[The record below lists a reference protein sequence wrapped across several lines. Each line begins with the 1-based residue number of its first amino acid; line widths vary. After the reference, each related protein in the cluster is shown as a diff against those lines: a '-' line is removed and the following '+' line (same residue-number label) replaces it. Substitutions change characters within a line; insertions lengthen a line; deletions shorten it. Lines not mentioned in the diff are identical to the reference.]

1 MDNLNIEHH
10 VKLRNMLYKRQIEV
24 SEKIRS
30 LCSIDFR
37 NAPYLAKRMA
47 EIDLDNYEL
56 ELELIGSDIIAQET
70 LINSYMDNLE

>member
-1 MDNLNIEHH
+1 MDNLNIQHH
-10 VKLRNMLYKRQIEV
+10 VQIRNMLCKRQIEI

-30 LCSIDFR
+30 LRSIDLR

-56 ELELIGSDIIAQET
+56 ELELIGSDIIAQEA
-70 LINSYMDNLE
+70 LINNYMDNLE